1 MEEYKFL
8 LESNEKYKISNKGNI
23 LNVKKN
29 KLVKQQQRNGTRTKL
44 FVRLFIENKWTEKY
58 IDKLVC
64 ESFIR
69 KLNGDDIVNHK
80 NGNLLDNKLE
90 NLEIKK
96 ANDAKN
102 IIEPPK
108 FNNNEEWKYIKGYE
122 NRYIASNLIYNDH
135 F

>member
-1 MEEYKFL
+1 M
-8 LESNEKYKISNKGNI
+8 
-23 LNVKKN
+23 
-29 KLVKQQQRNGTRTKL
+29 

-58 IDKLVC
+58 IDKLIC

-69 KLNGDDIVNHK
+69 KLNGDEIVNHK

-108 FNNNEEWKYIKGYE
+108 FNDNEEWKYIKGYE
-122 NRYIASNLIYNDH
+122 NRYMASNLSHIYSQLTNDLLIPYNH
-135 F
+135 NCGYHAVGLTNDKGKRQVHLIHILIAKTFLG